1 MSADGKPGL
10 LIRQAELQDGR
21 VADVR
26 VSGGR
31 ITGIGALVQRPGE
44 RIIDAGGGLLLPG
57 LHDHHAHIAATAAS
71 FASVRCGPPDIETEA
86 ALAAALSRPGD
97 GWLRGIGYHESVG
110 PLDRHWLDRVAP
122 DRPVRVQ
129 HRSGRLWI
137 FNTAGLEILL
147 ARGHSPPDGLERNDR
162 GWTGRLFEGDA
173 WLRQAMGGAP
183 PGFAAV
189 GAALAGFGVTGITDM
204 TPTNGMAMAAHFGRE
219 CRSGALPQRVVMAGT
234 QELGGHDLGT
244 PLRLGPLKLHLH
256 EARLPGFGEVVAAIR
271 HAHESCRAAAI
282 HCVTQVELV
291 FAMAAY
297 AEAGVL
303 RGDRIEHAS
312 VATTAALEDMA
323 ELGLAVVTQPNFI
336 YERGDAYRAAIAPEE
351 WADLYRLRSVLE
363 AGVVL
368 AAGTDMPFGQPD
380 PWAAM
385 SAAVSRSTAHGEI
398 LGADERLTPEQALGL
413 FLKDPLHLQETRLV
427 REGEA
432 ADLCLLTSP
441 WAGARTMLAAALV
454 RMAIVDGVVVHEC
467 NVPPPALRPPEY
479 RLTP

>member
-31 ITGIGALVQRPGE
+31 ITGIGALVPRPGE
-44 RIIDAGGGLLLPG
+44 RSIDAGGGLLLPG

-71 FASVRCGPPDIETEA
+71 FASVRCGPPDVETEA
-86 ALAAALSRPGD
+86 ALAAALSRPGN

-173 WLRQAMGGAP
+173 WLRQALGGAP

-204 TPTNGMAMAAHFGRE
+204 TPTNGVAMAAHFGRE
-219 CRSGALPQRVVMAGT
+219 CRLGALPQRVVMAGT
-234 QELGGHDLGT
+234 EELGRHALDA

-256 EARLPGFGEVVAAIR
+256 EARLPDFADVVAALR
-271 HAHESCRAAAI
+271 GAHDSGRTAAI
-282 HCVTQVELV
+282 HCVTHVELV
-291 FAMAAY
+291 FAMAAFRDT
-297 AEAGVL
+297 GVL
-303 RGDRIEHAS
+303 AGDRIEHAS
-312 VATTAALEDMA
+312 VATRQALDDMA
-323 ELGLAVVTQPNFI
+323 DLGLAVVTQPNFV
-336 YERGDAYRAAIAPEE
+336 YERGDAYRAVIAPAA

-385 SAAVSRSTAHGEI
+385 SAAVARRTADGDI
-398 LGADERLTPEQALGL
+398 LGVDERLTPEQALAL
-413 FLKDPLHLQETRLV
+413 FLKDPLNLANTRCV
-427 REGEA
+427 EEGAA
-432 ADLCLLTSP
+432 ADLCLLNAP
-441 WAGARTMLAAALV
+441 WAKARAMLSASLVKAAIIGGIVVYERGVSLAA
-454 RMAIVDGVVVHEC
+454 
-467 NVPPPALRPPEY
+467 
-479 RLTP
+479 